1 MPILFSVFLVNAT
14 DDDCL
19 TVQMED
25 FEMRF
30 FFCGAVQKGDA
41 NFNGLKSKAWPFKY
55 KREYILFS
63 GTILFVM

>member
-14 DDDCL
+14 DDNCL

-41 NFNGLKSKAWPFKY
+41 NFNGLKSKA
-55 KREYILFS
+55 
-63 GTILFVM
+63 